1 MADDTCTS
9 AELATHLGFT
19 WPELTALNDH
29 ALAAA
34 WCGEEEK
41 RRLSQLIH
49 RGP

>member
-1 MADDTCTS
+1 MLKVDRIGHGTRAIM
-9 AELATHLGFT
+9 